1 MRVQMVQMGMTKQQ
15 ARQAANEHRFNMA
28 WRRDV
33 GEFGEYRVT
42 LKEWPAFARSTEDK
56 AYYTDD
62 IEDAVLTGIRMRREE
77 PTG

>member
-1 MRVQMVQMGMTKQQ
+1 MSMSKQQ

-28 WRRDV
+28 WRKDV
-33 GEFGEYRVT
+33 GEYRVT
-42 LKEWPAFARSTEDK
+42 LKEWPSFARSTEDK